1 MKLTFQKRISPK
13 KLLASGGKGLPP
25 SKGLSK
31 SRVFTSGGRQ
41 SFAAASSSQRNRK
54 PSGKIRPAVLWFTG
68 LSGSG
73 KSAIAKVVVRR
84 LKKLGVDLEHL
95 DGDAMRS
102 IFPNT
107 GFTKS
112 AREEHIRRVGFL
124 AAMLEKHG
132 VTVVA
137 SFVSPYRE
145 SRAFIR
151 KLCRN
156 FIEVYVSTPLEVCE
170 QRDVKGLYRQARRG
184 EIRNFTGISD
194 PYEQPKHPEIT
205 IDTRGMTVSKSAS
218 LVMNYIRSVRP

>member
-1 MKLTFQKRISPK
+1 MRERKMRICNRTGLRTVVHKSPVGRGRRTRRDSGVETARAAPAPYQK
-13 KLLASGGKGLPP
+13 
-25 SKGLSK
+25 
-31 SRVFTSGGRQ
+31 
-41 SFAAASSSQRNRK
+41 N
-54 PSGKIRPAVLWFTG
+54 IRPAVLWFTG

-73 KSAIAKVVVRR
+73 KSAIAKVVVKR

-132 VTVVA
+132 VTIVA

-170 QRDVKGLYRQARRG
+170 QRDVKGLYRKARRG

-194 PYEQPKHPEIT
+194 PYEPPKHPEIT

-218 LVMNYIRSVRP
+218 LVMNYLTGKSNKK